1 MMKHRTTPLLMAALL
16 AGLPLGAAHADPRAD
31 ALETYKRAYVRFQRG
46 EIRAARVELLNAI
59 RTDPE
64 NGLARLLQA
73 RVYLALG
80 NAVAAQSEVDNAR
93 RVGVPADK
101 THHLMAHALL
111 LQDEADRALAE
122 ADRARVP
129 VQFASYAARIR
140 GRAQALLGKV
150 DLAAAEFALAVRLAP
165 DNAENHADLARFKS
179 ATGDAAGAMVE
190 ADRALQLAPRD
201 VNILTLKGMLVRNAS
216 GPAAALPWFDKALAI
231 DGNDISALL
240 ERGAT
245 LSAVRRNKDML
256 VDTRRV
262 LSMAKDHP
270 LALYLH
276 AALAARAGNYP
287 LAAQIMERTRG
298 ALDQGPQ
305 ALLLQGVV
313 AFQTGNFEQAQSYL
327 QKLTQMQP
335 DNLWA
340 RRLHGAAQFRAG
352 DLAGAVKTLRPLA
365 DRPDADALTLGM
377 VGSAFQRGGQ
387 PELAA
392 TYLQRA
398 QQAAPE
404 SADVLVQLALSRS
417 SIGDIAGA
425 QRDAQRLLASDPG
438 AARNQLLAG
447 VVALRAGRAAEAL
460 AAADKALGAS
470 PGNVEAFKLK
480 GGAQM
485 ALGDL
490 KGAEATLRTAVDK
503 TPQSADLRRSLAEIL
518 VARRD
523 FSGAQAEI
531 KTLFEANAGDVPTML
546 IAARLA
552 TAEGKADQALDWLKR
567 ATLAAPQNGRA
578 RIAEI
583 GALVAAGRKDQA
595 LAAATA
601 AEQALPRD
609 PAVLRAAGGARI
621 VAGQPREA
629 VATFTRLAQLQP
641 DTAEPLRLLA
651 AAQAAAGQQAE
662 ARRTLDKAAAL
673 PGGALAHGDIA
684 RMEQRQGNVDAALA
698 AAEKLVAAQPQSGP
712 GRVLLGD
719 LQGAKGR
726 TADALRNYEAA
737 RQADFTDEVLLRLV
751 GAYRRAGRNADAAA
765 AINAFAKA
773 RPDSPTPLVIL
784 GDIELEAGRW
794 QQAVG
799 HYERLREQRGD
810 RDPAMLNNLA
820 WAQFQLGRN
829 REALEAAEKAWKL
842 APDAPPI
849 ADTYGWVLASSGA
862 DRPRGI
868 ALLRKA
874 VAAAPRDPGIR
885 WHLAQALAANGD
897 RTGAATEARAALAL
911 PGFAEADKARAMIGG
926 S

>member
-1 MMKHRTTPLLMAALL
+1 MNRRSTPLLMAALL
-16 AGLPLGAAHADPRAD
+16 AGLPLGGAHADPRAD
-31 ALETYKRAYVRFQRG
+31 SLAIYKRAYAQFQRG
-46 EIRAARVELLNAI
+46 DVRAARVELLNAI
-59 RTDPE
+59 KTDPQ

-73 RVYLALG
+73 RVYLWLENG
-80 NAVAAQSEVDNAR
+80 LAAQSEIDNAR
-93 RVGVPADK
+93 RVGVPVDK

-122 ADRARVP
+122 ADRNRVP
-129 VQFASYAARIR
+129 IQFASYAARIR
-140 GRAQALLGKV
+140 GRAQALLGKI

-165 DNAENHADLARFKS
+165 DNAENRADLARFKN
-179 ATGDAAGAMVE
+179 ATGDAAGAMAEV
-190 ADRALQLAPRD
+190 DRALRLAPRD
-201 VNILTLKGMLVRNAS
+201 VTILSLKGALVRAAS

-231 DGNDISALL
+231 DGNDINTLL

-245 LSAVRRNKDML
+245 LSAVGRNKDML

-276 AALAARAGNYP
+276 AVLAARAGNYP

-298 ALDQGPQ
+298 ALDQGPH
-305 ALLLQGVV
+305 ALLLQGVI
-313 AFQTGNFEQAQSYL
+313 AFQTGNYEQAQSYL

-340 RRLHGAAQFRAG
+340 RRLYGAAQFRGG
-352 DLAGAVKTLRPLA
+352 DLAGTVRTLRPLA
-365 DRPDADALTLGM
+365 DRPDADALTLGI

-387 PELAA
+387 PGVAA

-404 SADVLVQLALSRS
+404 SADVLAQLALSRS

-438 AARNQLLAG
+438 ATRNQLLAG
-447 VVALRAGRAAEAL
+447 IVALRASRPSEAL
-460 AAADKALGAS
+460 AAADKVLEAS
-470 PGNVEAFKLK
+470 PGNIEAFKLK

-485 ALGDL
+485 ARGDL
-490 KGAEATLRTAVDK
+490 EGAEATLRAAVDK
-503 TPQSADLRRSLAEIL
+503 APRSADLRRNLAEIL

-523 FSGAQAEI
+523 FAGARAEI
-531 KTLFEANAGDVPTML
+531 KTLFDVNANDVQAML
-546 IAARLA
+546 VAARLA
-552 TAEGKADQALDWLKR
+552 TAEGKTDQALDWLKR
-567 ATLAAPQNGRA
+567 ATLAAPQNARA

-583 GALVAAGRKDQA
+583 GGLIAAGRKDQA
-595 LAAATA
+595 LVAAAA

-609 PAVLRAAGGARI
+609 PAVLRASGGARI
-621 VAGQPREA
+621 MAGRPAEA

-641 DTAEPLRLLA
+641 DVADPLRLLA
-651 AAQAAAGQQAE
+651 AAQGAAGQRAE

-673 PGGALAHGDIA
+673 PGGALAYGDIA
-684 RMEQRQGNVDAALA
+684 RMEQRQGNIDAALA
-698 AAEKLVAAQPQSGP
+698 AAEKLVAAQPQSAP

-726 TADALRNYEAA
+726 TADALRTYEAA
-737 RQADFTDEVLLRLV
+737 RQADFTDDVLLRLV
-751 GAYRRAGRNADAAA
+751 GAYRRAGRDADAMAA
-765 AINAFAKA
+765 LNAFAKA
-773 RPDSPTPLVIL
+773 KPDSPTPLLIM
-784 GDIELEAGRW
+784 GDIQLEAGRW

-799 HYERLREQRGD
+799 HYERLRKERGD

-820 WAQFQLGRN
+820 WAQLQLGRN
-829 REALEAAEKAWKL
+829 AEALEAAEKAWKL
-842 APDAPPI
+842 APDTPPI
-849 ADTYGWVLASSGA
+849 LDTYGWVLASTGT
-862 DRPRGI
+862 DRARGI

-874 VAAAPRDPGIR
+874 AEAAPGDPGIR

-897 RTGAATEARAALAL
+897 RAGAISEARAALAL
-911 PGFAEADKARAMIGG
+911 PGFAEADKARAMVGAGG
-926 S
+926 